1 MTTTPTTSPRA
12 TTTQALATK
21 ATSSQ
26 AMSPRATS
34 SQARS
39 TPSTVR
45 QLRRQRQRQRR
56 RTIALLLCA
65 LLAGVCLTLMLG
77 QSWIDPATVIAVLSG
92 EQVPGATFT
101 LMELRLP
108 RALIAVLAGACF
120 GLGGAAFQTM
130 LRNPLASPDVIGIS
144 AGASAAAVFAIVM
157 LSLRG
162 APVALVA
169 IVGGLGIALLIYA
182 LSWRRGVADTR
193 LILTGIGLAA
203 MLQSAIAYL
212 LTQAPARPLQEA
224 MRWMTG
230 SLNSVHL
237 DQSLPLL
244 VALIVLGLALLH
256 FARDLEAMRLGD
268 DMARGLGVR
277 LSLTRLGI
285 VVAAVGLVAF
295 ATAVTGPIAFVAF
308 LSGPVAAWLTRHNGS
323 VLIPAALVGAL
334 FVLMGDFI
342 GQHLLPA
349 RYPVGVVTGVIG
361 APYLITLVMRDNAR
375 GST

>member
-12 TTTQALATK
+12 TDTQAMSCRAM
-21 ATSSQ
+21 SSQ

-56 RTIALLLCA
+56 RIIALLLCA

-92 EQVPGATFT
+92 EQVPGASFT

-169 IVGGLGIALLIYA
+169 IVGGLGVALLIYA

-212 LTQAPARPLQEA
+212 LTQAPAWPLQEA

-244 VALIVLGLALLH
+244 LALVVLGLPLLH

-308 LSGPVAAWLTRHNGS
+308 LSGPVAAWLIRHNGS
-323 VLIPAALVGAL
+323 VLIPAAMVGAL
-334 FVLMGDFI
+334 FVLLGDFI

>member
-1 MTTTPTTSPRA
+1 
-12 TTTQALATK
+12 
-21 ATSSQ
+21 
-26 AMSPRATS
+26 MSPRATS
-34 SQARS
+34 SQARSTQARS

-56 RTIALLLCA
+56 RIIALLLCA

-92 EQVPGATFT
+92 EQVPGASFT

-169 IVGGLGIALLIYA
+169 IVGGLGVAVLIYA

-212 LTQAPARPLQEA
+212 LTQAPAWPLQEA

-237 DQSLPLL
+237 DQSLPLVL
-244 VALIVLGLALLH
+244 ALIVLGLPLLH

-308 LSGPVAAWLTRHNGS
+308 LSGPVAAWLIRHNGS

-334 FVLMGDFI
+334 FVLLGDFI